1 MNTKVFTILALAAMV
16 TAMPSAT
23 VPESATAAQEFHV
36 TGYTTGEQYGMAKA
50 AVTAL
55 LQEGKDDSAC
65 RDLAK
70 TTADEVTNSVNAQ
83 QKTLEALPN
92 GGQCG
97 SEGQDLINT
106 ATKAET
112 DAKQAKTDA
121 ASALSA
127 AEDEKFNFGD
137 FSYTQLTEGQCGTF
151 FNSDVWKNAKTKVQA
166 AQTAYNNAESAVTT
180 ATTNVATAKKQAA
193 DLVKQCKC
201 DTKKTIDSQ
210 LKAMNDNS
218 KATNQ
223 AAWNKAYHM
232 QCVLDGKTTN
242 QCTVPALP
250 VVKAIPYGAGVEEAC
265 TPATCAGKGCCR
277 ATDNRR
283 PDGQPCGLS
292 SKGLKMWR
300 SGGAGLVSARGFG
313 FKLFKMA
320 PQSGF
325 SQNAAGQAKY
335 EQLCKAHGLK
345 MIGCGTNTYPSQNY
359 PTRAVAMPTSW
370 GCNMLSPLKS
380 HTGLCTGQYT
390 CLALQEF
397 PDSPNYMYTPNA
409 QNNGGRTYYPI
420 CGCEIDYDQGCSTKC
435 ITTQG
440 DTCVRDCSGGSCA

>member
-36 TGYTTGEQYGMAKA
+36 TGYTTSEQYGMAKA

-97 SEGQDLINT
+97 GEGQDLINT

-180 ATTNVATAKKQAA
+180 ATKNVAAAKKQAA

-250 VVKAIPYGAGVEEAC
+250 VVKAIPYGPGVEDAC
-265 TPATCAGKGCCR
+265 AP
-277 ATDNRR
+277 
-283 PDGQPCGLS
+283 
-292 SKGLKMWR
+292 KMWA
-300 SGGAGLVSARGFG
+300 SGVTNPRGYK
-313 FKLFKMA
+313 FKLFKMP

-325 SQNAAGQAKY
+325 RENHNGQNKYEHLCQNA
-335 EQLCKAHGLK
+335 GLK
-345 MIGCGTNTYPSQNY
+345 MVGCGTQGHRSQNY
-359 PTRAVAMPTSW
+359 PSRAVAMPASW
-370 GCNMLSPLKS
+370 GCNMMSNLKS
-380 HTGLCTGQYT
+380 KTGLCTDFN
-390 CLALQEF
+390 CLALQEY
-397 PDSPNYMYTPNA
+397 PDSSGWLYTNGPNGA
-409 QNNGGRTYYPI
+409 QQSVAATTYQPI
-420 CGCEIDYDQGCSTKC
+420 CGCEIGYDSGCDSKTL
-435 ITTQG
+435 
-440 DTCVRDCSGGSCA
+440 A

>member
-23 VPESATAAQEFHV
+23 VPESATADQEFHV

-92 GGQCG
+92 GGQCDG
-97 SEGQDLINT
+97 EGQDLIDT
-106 ATKAET
+106 AAKAET
-112 DAKQAKTDA
+112 EAKQAKTDA

-166 AQTAYNNAESAVTT
+166 AQTALNNAESAVTT
-180 ATTNVATAKKQAA
+180 ATKNVAAAKKQAT
-193 DLVKQCKC
+193 DLVKKCKC

-218 KATNQ
+218 KAANQ

-250 VVKAIPYGAGVEEAC
+250 VVKAIPYGPGVEDAC
-265 TPATCAGKGCCR
+265 ALH
-277 ATDNRR
+277 D
-283 PDGQPCGLS
+283 
-292 SKGLKMWR
+292 KMWE
-300 SGGAGLVSARGFG
+300 SGSQKSRRGYK
-313 FKLFKMA
+313 FKLFRMR

-325 SQNAAGQAKY
+325 PENRNGQNKY
-335 EQLCKAHGLK
+335 EQLCKSAGLK
-345 MIGCGTNTYPSQNY
+345 MVGCGTNGHPSQNY
-359 PTRAVAMPTSW
+359 PTRAVAMPNNW
-370 GCNMLSPLKS
+370 GCNMMGNLVGNTQWATSKFN
-380 HTGLCTGQYT
+380 CM
-390 CLALQEF
+390 ALQEY
-397 PDSPNYMYTPNA
+397 PDSGAWMYTNGPSGA
-409 QNNGGRTYYPI
+409 QHTVGSATYSPI
-420 CGCEIDYDQGCSTKC
+420 CGCEIGYDADCNTK
-435 ITTQG
+435 TL
-440 DTCVRDCSGGSCA
+440 A